1 MLGQMEF
8 AIAFNVLM
16 VVLAAAVAKRF
27 IPVGFLTSFIAG
39 LHYTI
44 GISTPSQDQV
54 RRAVLVWI
62 ASILII
68 VDVLFALLRWVL

>member
-1 MLGQMEF
+1 MQFM
-8 AIAFNVLM
+8 IAFNALM
-16 VVLAAAVAKRF
+16 LVLAAAVAKRI

-44 GISTPSQDQV
+44 GISTPTQDQV

-62 ASILII
+62 AFVILI
-68 VDVLFALLRWVL
+68 VDVLFALLVWVF